1 MYELWVW
8 GGKRLY
14 EREKFYEIIDLKK
27 VIIKFYLLRLVLLNN
42 EKGIILP
49 MLFKLVIKLKIRS
62 DRS

>member
-1 MYELWVW
+1 MNYGCG